1 MPAGFFQ
8 INEGLRNKN
17 KVFGSKH
24 NRLYNR
30 GMAQYIVFL
39 ILAAITLLLNWLVIL
54 FAWKYRKI
62 RGAEELI
69 ACMLAAS
76 GWIFF
81 NSMEVLSPLGIS
93 TYTWA
98 TLTYIFI
105 PLVPLSWLIFWLTFS
120 GLNRWLQP
128 NRLFWL
134 FLIPLITILIS
145 QTNTFNHL
153 LWQFYTIETIGNFH
167 RLQPISYGIGFYLNW
182 FYSLTLCMTCIFITV
197 REYFTN
203 NLIYRRRYGMILATT
218 IFPMLI
224 NIFYV
229 LKPIPEITKDF
240 TPIAFGVSEFIL
252 FFTIFRFG
260 LFDLMPV
267 ARSAL
272 VEQSLDGMVVVNID
286 EIIVDINPRAETI
299 FNGGKEQVIGTNI
312 TTFLPFW
319 KEMVNSPPGQVI
331 ETQFSNLSEERY
343 FEVRLSPLNSEMDS
357 PIAWLVTMNDV
368 TSHRQLMKEL
378 EISAATDSLTGLNNR
393 RHFFILMEKESQL
406 AHQKKQPIS
415 LALLDI
421 DNLKNINDQYG
432 HQTGDKLLQEVGE
445 HIKNCLRSSDV
456 VARFGGD
463 EFVILM
469 PHTEKTAAMAVAER
483 IRSNISTL
491 EFTTKDTTSKT
502 SVSIGVSSVPAGKSI
517 DIDSFVEKA
526 DQAMYKAKKTGRNRV
541 VAL

>member
-1 MPAGFFQ
+1 MG
-8 INEGLRNKN
+8 
-17 KVFGSKH
+17 
-24 NRLYNR
+24 
-30 GMAQYIVFL
+30 QYIVFL
-39 ILAAITLLLNWLVIL
+39 ILAAITLVITW
-54 FAWKYRKI
+54 AVIIATWKYRKI
-62 RGAEELI
+62 RGAQELI

-81 NSMEVLSPLGIS
+81 NCMEVLSPFGIS

-98 TLTYIFI
+98 TLTYVFI

-120 GLNRWLQP
+120 GLNHWLQP
-128 NRLFWL
+128 KRLFWL

-145 QTNTFNHL
+145 QTNIYNHL

-167 RLQPISYGIGFYLNW
+167 RLQPISYGVGFYINW
-182 FYSLTLCMTCIFITV
+182 FYSFALCMSCIFITV
-197 REYFTN
+197 REFFTN
-203 NLIYRRRYGMILATT
+203 NHLYRRRYGMILVTT
-218 IFPMLI
+218 IFPMAV

-229 LKPIPEITKDF
+229 LNPIPGITKDF

-272 VEQSLDGMVVVNID
+272 VEQSLDGMVVVNVD
-286 EIIVDINPRAETI
+286 EVIVDINPRAEAI
-299 FNGGKEQVIGTNI
+299 FNSENKQLIGINI
-312 TTFLPFW
+312 NTYLPFW
-319 KEMVNSPPGQVI
+319 KEMVSSPPGQVI
-331 ETQFSNLSEERY
+331 ETQFSNLSEERF

-368 TSHRQLMKEL
+368 TTHRQLMKEL

-393 RHFFILMEKESQL
+393 RHFFVLMEKECQL
-406 AHQKKQPIS
+406 ASQKKQPIS

-421 DNLKNINDQYG
+421 DNLKNMNDQFG
-432 HQTGDKLLQEVGE
+432 HQTGDKLLQEVGM

-483 IRSNISTL
+483 IRSTISAL
-491 EFTTKDTTSKT
+491 EFKTKDTISTT
-502 SVSIGVSSVPAGKSI
+502 SVSIGISSLTPGKTI
-517 DIDSFVEKA
+517 NIDSFVEKA
-526 DQAMYKAKKTGRNRV
+526 DQAMYKAKKNGRNRV